1 MGLRLWGPRLRKF
14 VIIGGSLCGLLLVAM
29 VALWWRLSS
38 GPIELDIATPW
49 LTAAIKENFGAG
61 HDVEIGGTQI
71 ERDASGR
78 TSLRIRDIV
87 VRDAEG
93 TVVASAPKAEVGI
106 SGAALLTGRIR
117 AERLSLVGAEMAVRI
132 ESDSKVTVFA
142 GGNKRPFV
150 TASANAAPALSGA
163 AQAAAKLER
172 AAALGTASSPVPSAS
187 TPPAASA
194 VARNGVPD
202 FAVMLAW
209 IESLDASGLDGR
221 DLAEIG
227 LKGGNL
233 TVDDQRNGKQ
243 WTFTNIDLG
252 VMRPKSGGIAITLGS
267 ENVERPWHMR
277 AAMTPGQ
284 QQGHRIIDVEAT
296 KVSAKDLM
304 LAMRVGE
311 SQFEPDLP
319 LSARIRA
326 DIGPD
331 GIPHML
337 EGKILVDKGV
347 IIDLDDP
354 LARIPIDR
362 AEINLD
368 WDATRQALVMPF
380 QVLSGGNRITLLA
393 QFDAPR
399 EGSSVWGL
407 QVSGGTVVLTSAAPV
422 DPNPLI
428 LNRVALRMRV
438 DPAKQ
443 RIDLDPSELG
453 NADLGVALTG
463 SLDFSSDDP
472 RLVLGIA
479 STRMSVAAMKRLW
492 PICTAPKVRAWV
504 EEHVQGGTVERLDI
518 STNAPWST
526 LKSSGPP
533 VPDDGLLIQ
542 IVGNGAEVRPVAGL
556 PAIRDADVNLRISG
570 RTAVINVG
578 RGNVEISPGRKLSI
592 TNGVFEVPDTFPKA
606 PPAKARFRLDGSVP
620 AAAEL
625 LGMERLRDY
634 SGTPIDPA
642 TSRGTLTAQV
652 TLALP
657 LKEDL
662 APGSS
667 IYTINLDI
675 ANFAAE
681 RMVMAQKGE
690 AALLKVSANNQ
701 GYWIR
706 GDVKINGVPAALDY
720 RKPRDADADVRI
732 QATLDESGRSKL
744 GFDLS
749 GFLMGPVPIKL
760 SGRVLAQES
769 DSRFAIE
776 ADLTQAKVDNLLPG
790 WSKAAGR
797 AGRATFTLVNK
808 PGVTRFEDLV
818 VEAPGASVKGVVEVD
833 ASGDVLSANFPVF
846 SPSDGDKTTL
856 KADRSAD
863 GTLRVTVRG
872 DVYDGRGFIKSTMSG
887 ASNRKQKHDKDIDL
901 DLKLGAVV
909 GFHGETLRGLD
920 LRVSR
925 RSGVITSL
933 ALNAKLG
940 RDSPLTGDVRGRGTN
955 GRQVVFVET
964 TDAGAFFRFN
974 DIYPKIFGGEMW
986 VALDP
991 HSADAAPQE
1000 GILNIRDFAVRGEAA
1015 LDRVAAA
1022 PQQPGGP
1029 PPGVDFSRLRVDFT
1043 RSLGRFTVRDGLVK
1057 GPAIGATVDGYIDYN
1072 RDDVRMRG
1080 TFVPLYGLNNMF
1092 GQIPIVG
1099 LFLGGSNEGLL
1110 GVTYEVVGPPST
1122 PVLRVNPI
1130 SAVAPGLLRKFFEF
1144 PSGNGVAPQSYAEPT
1159 R

>member
-1 MGLRLWGPRLRKF
+1 
-14 VIIGGSLCGLLLVAM
+14 
-29 VALWWRLSS
+29 
-38 GPIELDIATPW
+38 
-49 LTAAIKENFGAG
+49 
-61 HDVEIGGTQI
+61 
-71 ERDASGR
+71 
-78 TSLRIRDIV
+78 
-87 VRDAEG
+87 
-93 TVVASAPKAEVGI
+93 
-106 SGAALLTGRIR
+106 
-117 AERLSLVGAEMAVRI
+117 
-132 ESDSKVTVFA
+132 
-142 GGNKRPFV
+142 
-150 TASANAAPALSGA
+150 
-163 AQAAAKLER
+163 
-172 AAALGTASSPVPSAS
+172 
-187 TPPAASA
+187 
-194 VARNGVPD
+194 
-202 FAVMLAW
+202 
-209 IESLDASGLDGR
+209 
-221 DLAEIG
+221 
-227 LKGGNL
+227 
-233 TVDDQRNGKQ
+233 
-243 WTFTNIDLG
+243 
-252 VMRPKSGGIAITLGS
+252 
-267 ENVERPWHMR
+267 
-277 AAMTPGQ
+277 
-284 QQGHRIIDVEAT
+284 
-296 KVSAKDLM
+296 M

-319 LSARIRA
+319 LSGRIRA

-347 IIDLDDP
+347 VIDLDDP

-407 QVSGGTVVLTSAAPV
+407 QVSGGTVVLASAAPA
-422 DPNPLI
+422 DQKPLI

-479 STRMSVAAMKRLW
+479 GTRMSVAAMKLLW

-504 EEHVQGGTVERLDI
+504 QEHVLAGTVDRLDI

-526 LKSSGPP
+526 LKASGPP

-634 SGTPIDPA
+634 SGAPIDPA

-675 ANFAAE
+675 ANFVAE
-681 RMVMAQKGE
+681 RMVMGQKVE

-701 GYWIR
+701 GHWIR

-760 SGRVLAQES
+760 SGRIPAQES
-769 DSRFAIE
+769 DTRFAIE

-797 AGRATFTLVNK
+797 AARATFTLVNK
-808 PGVTRFEDLV
+808 SPGTRFEDLV
-818 VEAPGASVKGVVEVD
+818 VEAPGASVKGAIEVD
-833 ASGDVLSANFPVF
+833 GSGDVVSANFPVF
-846 SPSDGDKTTL
+846 SLSDGDKATL

-887 ASNRKQKHDKDIDL
+887 GGASNRKAKHDKDIDL

-920 LRVSR
+920 LKLSR
-925 RSGVITSL
+925 RSGAITSL
-933 ALNAKLG
+933 AVNGKLG
-940 RDSPLTGDVRGRGTN
+940 RDAPLTGDLRGRGTN

-964 TDAGAFFRFN
+964 NDAGAFFRFS

-991 HSADAAPQE
+991 HSADTAPQE
-1000 GILNIRDFAVRGEAA
+1000 GILNIRDFAVRGEVRARPRRRGAA
-1015 LDRVAAA
+1015 TAGRSAAGRGLLPPAGGFHPLARTLHRSRWPGEGARDRRDRRRLHRLQSRRRAHAGHLRPA
-1022 PQQPGGP
+1022 LRPQQYVRPDPDRGALPRRQQRGLAGRHLSGGRP
-1029 PPGVDFSRLRVDFT
+1029 AEHAGAAGQSDIGRGARPAAQVLRIPE
-1043 RSLGRFTVRDGLVK
+1043 RQRR
-1057 GPAIGATVDGYIDYN
+1057 GAAEL
-1072 RDDVRMRG
+1072 RRA
-1080 TFVPLYGLNNMF
+1080 PE
-1092 GQIPIVG
+1092 
-1099 LFLGGSNEGLL
+1099 LGGRRRGSRNDMSAPSKTDATTPCPHCAG
-1110 GVTYEVVGPPST
+1110 TMTISMIGPIP
-1122 PVLRVNPI
+1122 
-1130 SAVAPGLLRKFFEF
+1130 
-1144 PSGNGVAPQSYAEPT
+1144 AEPT
-1159 R
+1159 FMTHTFACPACGHSATFKFKKKDAA

>member
-106 SGAALLTGRIR
+106 SGAGLLTGRIR

-681 RMVMAQKGE
+681 RMVMAQKVE